1 MIQENYKAQKKIAR
15 VAGLLYFILAIT
27 GAYGIMYVPSSIIVM
42 NDSAATTSNIIANE
56 FLFRTGIFS
65 NLVCQTT
72 FIFLALALYNLF
84 KEVSEKLAKMMVAL
98 VIVSVPIAF
107 LIIFNQLLILI
118 TLKEG
123 FMTSFEAIQ
132 QQSMAMIFL
141 KMYNQGNVVIGIFWG
156 LWLIPFGLLAY
167 RSIFI
172 HKIVGVL
179 LVIGG
184 ISYVVDAS
192 VFVLVP
198 AFHPTTA
205 TLVAIFG
212 SVSELSAVLWLLIV
226 GVRERSA

>member
-1 MIQENYKAQKKIAR
+1 
-15 VAGLLYFILAIT
+15 
-27 GAYGIMYVPSSIIVM
+27 
-42 NDSAATTSNIIANE
+42 
-56 FLFRTGIFS
+56 
-65 NLVCQTT
+65 
-72 FIFLALALYNLF
+72 
-84 KEVSEKLAKMMVAL
+84 
-98 VIVSVPIAF
+98 
-107 LIIFNQLLILI
+107 
-118 TLKEG
+118 
-123 FMTSFEAIQ
+123 
-132 QQSMAMIFL
+132 MAMIFL

-167 RSIFI
+167 RSGFI

-198 AFHPTTA
+198 AAHSTTA

>member
-167 RSIFI
+167 RSGFI

-198 AFHPTTA
+198 AAHSTTA

>member
-84 KEVSEKLAKMMVAL
+84 KEVSEKLAKMMVVL

-123 FMTSFEAIQ
+123 FRTSFEAVQ

-167 RSIFI
+167 RSGFI

-198 AFHPTTA
+198 AAHSTTA

-226 GVRERSA
+226 GVRERKV

>member
-72 FIFLALALYNLF
+72 FIFLVLALYNLF
-84 KEVSEKLAKMMVAL
+84 KEVSEQLAKMMVAL

-123 FMTSFEAIQ
+123 FMTSFEAVQ

-167 RSIFI
+167 RSGFI

-198 AFHPTTA
+198 AAHSTTA

-212 SVSELSAVLWLLIV
+212 SVSELLAVLWLLIV
-226 GVRERSA
+226 GVRERKV

>member
-42 NDSAATTSNIIANE
+42 NDSAATTRNIIANE

-72 FIFLALALYNLF
+72 FIFLVLALYNLF
-84 KEVSEKLAKMMVAL
+84 KEVSEQLAKMMVAL

-123 FMTSFEAIQ
+123 FMTSFAAVQ

-198 AFHPTTA
+198 AAHSTTA

-226 GVRERSA
+226 GVRERKV

>member
-1 MIQENYKAQKKIAR
+1 MIQENYEAQKKIAR

-42 NDSAATTSNIIANE
+42 NDSAATTRNIIANE

-123 FMTSFEAIQ
+123 FMPSFAAVQ

-167 RSIFI
+167 RSGFI

-198 AFHPTTA
+198 AAHSTTA

>member
-1 MIQENYKAQKKIAR
+1 MIQENYKAQKKRAR
-15 VAGLLYFILAIT
+15 VAGFLYFILAIT

-72 FIFLALALYNLF
+72 FIFLVLALYNLF
-84 KEVSEKLAKMMVAL
+84 KEVSEQLAKMMVAL

-123 FMTSFEAIQ
+123 FMTSFEAVQ

-167 RSIFI
+167 RSGFI

-179 LVIGG
+179 LVMGG

-198 AFHPTTA
+198 AFHSTTA

>member
-42 NDSAATTSNIIANE
+42 NDSAATTRNIIANE

-72 FIFLALALYNLF
+72 FIFLVLALYNLF

-123 FMTSFEAIQ
+123 FMTSFAAVQ

-167 RSIFI
+167 RSGFI

-198 AFHPTTA
+198 AAHSTTA

-212 SVSELSAVLWLLIV
+212 SVSELLAVLWLLIV
-226 GVRERSA
+226 GVRERKV

>member
-1 MIQENYKAQKKIAR
+1 MIQENYKAQKKRAR
-15 VAGLLYFILAIT
+15 VAGFLYFILAIT
-27 GAYGIMYVPSSIIVM
+27 GAYGIMYVPSSIIVL
-42 NDSAATTSNIIANE
+42 NDSAATASNIIANE
-56 FLFRTGIFS
+56 FLFRTGVFS

-72 FIFLALALYNLF
+72 FIFLALALYDLF
-84 KEVSEKLAKMMVAL
+84 KKVSEQLAKMMVAL
-98 VIVSVPIAF
+98 VTVSVPIAF

-123 FMTSFEAIQ
+123 FMTSFDAVQ

-167 RSIFI
+167 RSGFI

-179 LVIGG
+179 LVMGG

-198 AFHPTTA
+198 AFHSTTA
-205 TLVAIFG
+205 TLVSIFG
-212 SVSELSAVLWLLIV
+212 SVSELSAVLWLLII

>member
-156 LWLIPFGLLAY
+156 LWLIPFGQLAY
-167 RSIFI
+167 KSGFI
-172 HKIVGVL
+172 PKIVGVL
-179 LVIGG
+179 LVMGG

-198 AFHPTTA
+198 EFHPTTA

-212 SVSELSAVLWLLIV
+212 SVSELSAVLWLLMV
-226 GVRERSA
+226 GARERRA